1 MQPTQ
6 HQGRVLRDTKLC
18 NSQMTLASRR
28 DFLTRSGLGIGG
40 LSLAYLLQSPSQ
52 LLAGDHP
59 LAPKAAHFAP
69 KAKRVIHV
77 FLSGGPSH
85 LDLFDPKPELVKHD
99 GKPHEEM
106 RGVLF
111 GSPFKF
117 KPYGD
122 SGLELSEL
130 WERTS
135 VHADDLCVIRSMK
148 TDVPAH
154 QAASRMLATGHSQL
168 SRPSYG
174 SWITYGLGSEADDL
188 PAFVVLGRGGQG
200 QLSSSSFLPPV
211 YQGTTLNVD
220 RGDVMADLRNP
231 MISAPEQKHQLD
243 VLASLNQEF
252 LKKAP
257 HEAELEAR
265 IQSFELAYQMQ
276 SAAPEAFDL
285 DSESA
290 ETLKMYD
297 LEDSLSR
304 SMLAARR
311 LLQRGVR
318 VVQVF
323 DGGWDHHQGL
333 ETRMRA
339 KAGSLDRGLA
349 ALLHDLK
356 ANGMLEDTLVIVA
369 GEFGRTPV
377 RQAGSV
383 GEGMGRDHNHRGF
396 SVMLAG
402 GGIRGGYAHGSTD
415 DFGRS
420 AVDREVHVHDLH
432 ATMLHLLGFDH
443 QKLTYHFSGRDYRL
457 TDIHGRLVKEILA

>member
-1 MQPTQ
+1 MNRPFHGSVIQDRRLCGT
-6 HQGRVLRDTKLC
+6 RDLV
-18 NSQMTLASRR
+18 ASRR
-28 DFLTRSGLGIGG
+28 EFLSRSGLGIGS
-40 LSLAYLLQSPSQ
+40 LSLAFLLQPTSQ
-52 LLAGDHP
+52 IVAGDHP
-59 LAPKAAHFAP
+59 LAPKAPHFTP
-69 KAKRVIHV
+69 RAKRIVHV

-85 LDLFDPKPELVKHD
+85 LDLLDPKPELVKND
-99 GKPHEEM
+99 GKPHQEF

-117 KPYGD
+117 NSCGE

-130 WERTS
+130 WEHTS
-135 VHADDLCVIRSMK
+135 KHADDLCVIRSMK

-154 QAASRMLATGHSQL
+154 PAASRMLATGHSQL
-168 SRPSYG
+168 SRPSFG
-174 SWITYGLGSEADDL
+174 SWVTYGLGSEADDL
-188 PAFVVLGRGGQG
+188 PAFVVLGRGGG
-200 QLSSSSFLPPV
+200 AQLASSSFLPPV

-220 RGDVMADLRNP
+220 RGDVMADLRNAA
-231 MISAPEQKHQLD
+231 MSSLDQRQQLD

-252 LKKAP
+252 LKQAP
-257 HEAELEAR
+257 HEADLEAR

-285 DSESA
+285 ESESA
-290 ETLKMYD
+290 ETQKLYD
-297 LEDSLSR
+297 LNDPLSR

-323 DGGWDHHQGL
+323 DGGWDHHQGIV
-333 ETRMRA
+333 TRMRS
-339 KAGSLDRGLA
+339 KASSLDRGLGA
-349 ALLHDLK
+349 FLSDLK
-356 ANGMLEDTLVIVA
+356 SNGMLDDTLVIVA

-396 SVMLAG
+396 SIMMAG
-402 GGIRGGYAHGSTD
+402 GGVRGGIAHGSTD
-415 DFGRS
+415 EFGRA
-420 AVDREVHVHDLH
+420 AVDQEVHVHDLH

-443 QKLTYHFSGRDYRL
+443 QQLTYHFSGRDYRL
-457 TDIHGRLVKEILA
+457 TDVHGRIVKEILA

>member
-1 MQPTQ
+1 MKQPTR
-6 HQGRVLRDTKLC
+6 QGRVIRDKHLC
-18 NSQMTLASRR
+18 DTRIGIANRR
-28 DFLTRSGLGIGG
+28 EFLTRSGLGIGS
-40 LSLAYLLQSPSQ
+40 LSLAYLLQATTPVSG
-52 LLAGDHP
+52 GDHP
-59 LAPKAAHFAP
+59 LAPKAPHFSP
-69 KAKRVIHV
+69 KAKRIVHI

-85 LDLFDPKPELVKHD
+85 LDLFDPKPELVKND
-99 GKPHEEM
+99 GKPHQEM

-117 KPYGD
+117 KPYGE

-135 VHADDLCVIRSMK
+135 VHADDLCIIRSMK

-154 QAASRMLATGHSQL
+154 PAASRMLATGHSQL

-211 YQGTTLNVD
+211 FQGTTLNVD
-220 RGDVMADLRNP
+220 RGDVMSDLRNP
-231 MISAPEQKHQLD
+231 LISTADKRQQLE

-297 LEDSLSR
+297 LEDSLNR

-333 ETRMRA
+333 VTRMRT
-339 KAGSLDRGLA
+339 KASSLDRGLA

-356 ANGMLEDTLVIVA
+356 ANGMLDDTLVIVA

-396 SVMLAG
+396 SFIMSV
-402 GGIRGGYAHGSTD
+402 GGIKGGYAHGSTD

-457 TDIHGRLVKEILA
+457 TDVHGRLVKEVLA

>member
-1 MQPTQ
+1 MKSSIINGQ
-6 HQGRVLRDTKLC
+6 VLRDTKLC
-18 NSQMTLASRR
+18 NARIGMNSRR
-28 DFLTRSGLGIGG
+28 EFLTRTGLGIGG
-40 LSLAYLLQSPSQ
+40 LSLAYLLQPSMN

-59 LAPKAAHFAP
+59 LAPKMPHFTP
-69 KAKRVIHV
+69 KAKRIIHI

-85 LDLFDPKPELVKHD
+85 LDLFDPKPELVKRD
-99 GKPHEEM
+99 GETHQEM

-111 GSPFKF
+111 GSPFQF
-117 KPYGD
+117 KPYGE

-135 VHADDLCVIRSMK
+135 AHADDLCVIRSMK

-154 QAASRMLATGHSQL
+154 QAASRMLATGHTQL

-220 RGDVMADLRNP
+220 RGEVMADLRNP
-231 MISAPEQKHQLD
+231 RIPPQDQKQQLE
-243 VLASLNQEF
+243 VLSSINQQF

-257 HEAELEAR
+257 HEADLEAR

-290 ETLKMYD
+290 ETLKLYD
-297 LEDSLSR
+297 LEDSLNR

-333 ETRMRA
+333 VARMRP
-339 KAGSLDRGLA
+339 KAASLDRGLA

-356 ANGMLEDTLVIVA
+356 ANGMLDDTLVLVA

-377 RQAGSV
+377 RQAGLV
-383 GEGMGRDHNHRGF
+383 GDGMGRDHNHRGF

-402 GGIRGGYAHGSTD
+402 GGVRGGYAHGATD
-415 DFGRS
+415 EFGRS

-432 ATMLHLLGFDH
+432 ATLLHLLGFDH

-457 TDIHGRLVKEILA
+457 TDVHGRLVKEILA